1 MNTLYDKCL
10 QNRNFNQVTANLN
23 NQQVC
28 ALPSLNSLIRPYI
41 LQIAITARKEMK
53 ANLLCISYS

>member
-28 ALPSLNSLIRPYI
+28 ALPSLNSLIRPNI
-41 LQIAITARKEMK
+41 LQIAITAHKEMK
-53 ANLLCISYS
+53 ANLLCTSSS